1 VRLDI
6 LSALICTEFARR
18 TSMNALVRS
27 IVTCS
32 AFALASMAL
41 VELGSRTSV
50 ASAEQSPSSAPAAQN
65 PPTKPPESKP
75 ASTTPAQSGTTTP
88 ASTTTQTPATQ
99 PQSST
104 TPAKTDAGPA
114 EARSAAQTAPGDKD
128 KPVSAFSKEQIE
140 QMVAPIALYP
150 DGLLVQ
156 ILMASTYPLEV
167 VEAQRW
173 VEKNPSLKGK
183 ALEDALTK
191 QTWDAS
197 VKSMCGFPDIV
208 KRMSSNLDW
217 MQDLGDAFLGQK
229 KEVLDTCQRLRKIAY
244 DAGTLK
250 TTEQQKVVVEED
262 KSIVIQSSNPEVV
275 YVPTY
280 SPQVVYVGWS
290 YPTYYYPPMYPAY
303 PPGYGAMAFT
313 AGVFWGAA
321 IWGGCNWGHGDV
333 NINVDRQNNF
343 NHIEHNSGDRGN
355 RGNQNWQHN
364 PEHRQGVNY
373 RDSKTAQQFGGQA
386 GSSRVSRDAARGYS
400 GSKGPGA
407 SQLPAGSGNRG
418 GGPSASQRPASGG
431 AGASQRPSG
440 GASASQRPANSSSRP
455 SSGSASSR
463 AGSSSGALSGSSSA
477 GLDRAAS
484 QRGAASRGTSSL
496 GGSSSG
502 GARSSGGG
510 GRGGGGR
517 GGGGRR

>member
-1 VRLDI
+1 
-6 LSALICTEFARR
+6 
-18 TSMNALVRS
+18 MNALVRS

-41 VELGSRTSV
+41 LEFGSRSGV
-50 ASAEQSPSSAPAAQN
+50 ASAAQSPSSAPAQ
-65 PPTKPPESKP
+65 KPPESNP
-75 ASTTPAQSGTTTP
+75 ASTPPAQSGTTP
-88 ASTTTQTPATQ
+88 ASKTQTPTPTPATQ
-99 PQSST
+99 SQTST
-104 TPAKTDAGPA
+104 TPPKTDAGPA
-114 EARSAAQTAPGDKD
+114 EARTAAQAAPGDKD

-156 ILMASTYPLEV
+156 ILMAATYPLEV

-173 VEKNPSLKGK
+173 VEKNPSLKEK
-183 ALEDALTK
+183 ALEEALTK

-197 VKSMCGFPDIV
+197 VKSMCGFPDLV

-229 KEVLDTCQRLRKIAY
+229 KEVLDACQRLRKIAY

-250 TTEQQKVVVEED
+250 TSEQQKVVVEED
-262 KSIVIQSSNPEVV
+262 KSIVIQSSNPDVI

-280 SPQVVYVGWS
+280 SPTVVYVGWS

-343 NHIEHNSGDRGN
+343 NHIEHNAGDRGN

-373 RDSKTAQQFGGQA
+373 RDTKTAQQFGGQA

-400 GSKGPGA
+400 GSKGAGA

-440 GASASQRPANSSSRP
+440 GASASQRPSGGTSASQRPASGSTRP

-484 QRGAASRGTSSL
+484 QRGAASRGTSSP
-496 GGSSSG
+496 GGS
-502 GARSSGGG
+502 RSGGG
-510 GRGGGGR
+510 GARGGGGR
-517 GGGGRR
+517 GGGRR